1 MRANMNH
8 RKIRPYHALLR
19 IVRFF
24 WSVLCSFRAN
34 QGVLLSGAVA
44 YHTLLSAVP
53 IFTLALVA
61 LTLVVEEEQLLVAIS
76 GNLELILPGQS
87 QVLAE
92 DIAAFLKHRDL
103 IGWLGLLAMLFFSS
117 LAFTV
122 LENAMS
128 VIFHHRV
135 AIRRRHFLVS
145 AILPYLYIMLVGL
158 GIMLVTLISG
168 ALQMLEG
175 REVVFFAWSLELD
188 WLTKNALYLLGVLG
202 LVFLLT
208 SIYMGMPVG
217 RVSLRHAL
225 LGGVT
230 AGVLWEI
237 ARHVLVWYFSTLSLI
252 NVIYGSLA
260 SAIVALLSL
269 EVAALI
275 LLFGAQVIAEYDRLH
290 RDGEYKDVGGGM

>member
-1 MRANMNH
+1 MNDGKSH
-8 RKIRPYHALLR
+8 PSRILLR
-19 IVRFF
+19 PGRFLL
-24 WSVLCSFRAN
+24 SALVSFRAN

-44 YHTLLSAVP
+44 YHTLLSVVP
-53 IFTLALVA
+53 IFALVLVA
-61 LTLVVEEEQLLVAIS
+61 LTHMVEEERLLVVIS

-87 QVLAE
+87 QALAA
-92 DIAAFLKHRDL
+92 DIAGFLEHREV
-103 IGWLGLLAMLFFSS
+103 IGWVGFLVMLFFSS

-128 VIFHHRV
+128 VIFFHRV
-135 AIRRRHFLVS
+135 VIRRRHFLVS
-145 AILPYLYIMLVGL
+145 AVLPYLYIMSVGT
-158 GIMLVTLISG
+158 GIVLITLISG

-175 REVVFFAWSLELD
+175 REIAFFAWSLELD
-188 WLTKNALYLLGVLG
+188 WFTKRALYFLGVVG
-202 LVFLLT
+202 LIVLLT
-208 SIYMGMPVG
+208 AIYMGMPVG

-230 AGVLWEI
+230 AAILWEI
-237 ARHVLVWYFSTLSLI
+237 VRHLLIWYFSTLSLV

-275 LLFGAQVIAEYDRLH
+275 LLFGAQVIAEYDRL
-290 RDGEYKDVGGGM
+290 RQGGKFKGTDGGMRT